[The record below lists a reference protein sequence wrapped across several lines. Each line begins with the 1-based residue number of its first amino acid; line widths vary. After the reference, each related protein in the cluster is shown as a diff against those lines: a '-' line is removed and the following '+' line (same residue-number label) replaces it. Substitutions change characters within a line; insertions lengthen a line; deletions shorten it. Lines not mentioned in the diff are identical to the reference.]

1 MFQRKWE
8 GFVMQ
13 CVQELVVLGRSPG
26 DKGCVRGEA
35 GFIPEATV
43 KDLSMI
49 CQASFVVLLRNVETC
64 FYG

>member
-1 MFQRKWE
+1 
-8 GFVMQ
+8 MQ

-49 CQASFVVLLRNVETC
+49 C
-64 FYG
+64 